1 MMDDKI
7 LILAN
12 AYNQAKTHQ
21 EAKDY
26 RTELF
31 TELVHRFGA
40 PHFSVVF
47 SNTDFVSEGLAK
59 ITTINAQEDGQDI
72 QYVWRDNDDS
82 N

>member
-1 MMDDKI
+1 MDEKI
-7 LILAN
+7 LILVN

-31 TELVHRFGA
+31 TELVHKYGA

-47 SNTDFVSEGLAK
+47 SNTDFVAEGLAK
-59 ITTINAQEDGQDI
+59 IVKVQAEKNGVIESYELEG
-72 QYVWRDNDDS
+72 DNDDS
-82 N
+82 D